1 MNFYL
6 RGEPSGRISPAMFVS
21 LAKYTKYLTNQWS
34 DFAKMCG
41 NMRAGRLAWTA
52 RR

>member
-6 RGEPSGRISPAMFVS
+6 RGEPPDRINPAMFVS
-21 LAKYTKYLTNQWS
+21 LAKYLTNQWS
-34 DFAKMCG
+34 DFAQVRG
-41 NMRAGRLAWTA
+41 IMRTGRLAWTA